1 MRIALIKRGMTRQ
14 KDLNCCF
21 KKFNRYSEMLEGMGM
36 HARKNKVRVEKVK
49 YSFCMFEPEI
59 KSMFKIERVPHVFVG
74 ERQSALT

>member
-1 MRIALIKRGMTRQ
+1 
-14 KDLNCCF
+14 
-21 KKFNRYSEMLEGMGM
+21 MLEGMGM

-74 ERQSALT
+74 ERKSALT